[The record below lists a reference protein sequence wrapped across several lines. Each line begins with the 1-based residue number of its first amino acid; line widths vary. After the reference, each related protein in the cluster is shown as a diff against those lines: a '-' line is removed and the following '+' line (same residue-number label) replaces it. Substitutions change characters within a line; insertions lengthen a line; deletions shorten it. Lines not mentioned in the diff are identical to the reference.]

1 MRRRKSPG
9 SSQKVLCDL
18 LLPHWLFPYLS
29 TSYYFG
35 TLHDFILLTASNCNI
50 QINGNSNTL

>member
-1 MRRRKSPG
+1 MIFLFFFFW
-9 SSQKVLCDL
+9 QLCDL